1 METFCKRKRS
11 TEEEEEKEKK
21 KKNKRRRRNVLKSV
35 QNIDIFLQ
43 SDTNVATWC
52 TRRPNDVLWLLPY

>member
-1 METFCKRKRS
+1 METFSKRKRS

-21 KKNKRRRRNVLKSV
+21 KKRRRNVLKSV
-35 QNIDIFLQ
+35 QKIEIFLQ
-43 SDTNVATWC
+43 SDTNIATWC